1 MSTFRRVGDSLKI
14 GQQKPS
20 SLAALRE
27 SVDRIKARVTSKS
40 GGITPT
46 MTDTPTVYG
55 QYKTRMNQ
63 YVSPG
68 ISLGLDGQQSAYI
81 HPTKA
86 QGKKIFAS
94 KVVPMSDG
102 TGLLEGAEKRTM
114 SQRGYGNVRTSRTE
128 RAMPMHRIG
137 FNNTLADTSDGKIKM
152 SSAKPLD
159 YKGIMMYPNNPVCS
173 DFPKGAGIGG
183 SAPMWEDGTYAMI
196 YAQIQKKQ
204 EMTGPITFQPPPDP
218 RKEIFTAQSLAGGEV
233 FGNELMK
240 QTLEDEFATMKNE
253 ELVAAARAARPLATE
268 QQINDLALGLQV
280 ERRAERIAQQLRL
293 PPGSQIAR
301 DAALDE
307 TSAEQKRRDDL
318 RELQA
323 NIAAQAIERERAGKE
338 QQRTALRNRVGRAL
352 SRIRLP
358 GVLKGPAA
366 EREESPPPAVVK
378 YAPQNVTSFSPSV
391 LYSGERIERLP
402 RELGAF
408 PTGFSFSR
416 SASPGRP
423 QGGSIVQAAFAEAAR
438 QRPDLAELLSGI
450 SGKSV
455 PFSSSSSSTKPPTP
469 PKLTKAQKA
478 AKGTAD
484 ISRFFS
490 GGKK

>member
-1 MSTFRRVGDSLKI
+1 MSTFRRVGDGLKI

-27 SVDRIKARVTSKS
+27 SVDRITARVTRKS

-68 ISLGLDGQQSAYI
+68 INLGLDGQQSAYI

-128 RAMPMHRIG
+128 HAMPVHRIG

-152 SSAKPLD
+152 SSAAPLD
-159 YKGIMMYPNNPVCS
+159 YKGIMMHPNNPVCS
-173 DFPKGAGIGG
+173 DFPKGPGHGG

-204 EMTGPITFQPPPDP
+204 EMTGPVTFQPPPDP

-233 FGNELMK
+233 FGNELLK
-240 QTLEDEFATMKNE
+240 QTLADEFAEMKTE
-253 ELVAAARAARPLATE
+253 ELTAAARAARPLATE
-268 QQINDLALGLQV
+268 EELEEFTNELRIS
-280 ERRAERIAQQLRL
+280 RRAERIAQQLRL
-293 PPGSQIAR
+293 PPGSQIALQ
-301 DAALDE
+301 AAQAE
-307 TSAEQKRRDDL
+307 TTAEQVRRNEL
-318 RELQA
+318 RDLQA
-323 NIAAQAIERERAGKE
+323 NMAAQAIERERAGQE
-338 QQRTALRNRVGRAL
+338 QRRANVRGRIGRLFSRVRV
-352 SRIRLP
+352 P
-358 GVLKGPAA
+358 GIIKGLAA
-366 EREESPPPAVVK
+366 EREESPPPVVK

-391 LYSGERIERLP
+391 LYGGERIERLP

-408 PTGFSFSR
+408 PTGFTFKTP
-416 SASPGRP
+416 AGPGRP
-423 QGGSIVQAAFAEAAR
+423 PGGSIVGAAFAEAAR

-450 SGKSV
+450 SSV
-455 PFSSSSSSTKPPTP
+455 STP
-469 PKLTKAQKA
+469 PRRGRGGGGRGRGRSRSIGE
-478 AKGTAD
+478 GTAD
-484 ISRFFS
+484 IRGFFS

>member
-27 SVDRIKARVTSKS
+27 SVDRITARVTRKS

-63 YVSPG
+63 YVASG
-68 ISLGLDGQQSAYI
+68 ISLGLDGQQSAYF

-128 RAMPMHRIG
+128 HAMPVHRIG

-152 SSAKPLD
+152 SSAAPLD
-159 YKGIMMYPNNPVCS
+159 YKGIMMHPNNPVCS
-173 DFPKGAGIGG
+173 DFPRGPGHGG

-204 EMTGPITFQPPPDP
+204 EMTGPVTFQPPPDP

-240 QTLEDEFATMKNE
+240 QTLQDEFAEMKTE
-253 ELVAAARAARPLATE
+253 ELTAAARAARPLATE
-268 QQINDLALGLQV
+268 DELEEFTNELRIS
-280 ERRAERIAQQLRL
+280 RRAERIAQQLRL
-293 PPGSQIAR
+293 PPGSQIALQ
-301 DAALDE
+301 AAQAE
-307 TSAEQKRRDDL
+307 TTAEQVKRDEART
-318 RELQA
+318 LQA
-323 NIAAQAIERERAGKE
+323 NLAAQAVERERAGQTE
-338 QQRTALRNRVGRAL
+338 RRAGVRGRIGRLFSRVGV
-352 SRIRLP
+352 P
-358 GVLKGPAA
+358 GVIKGLAR
-366 EREESPPPAVVK
+366 EREESPPPAVTRF
-378 YAPQNVTSFSPSV
+378 APQNVTSFSPSV
-391 LYSGERIERLP
+391 LYSGEKIERLP

-423 QGGSIVQAAFAEAAR
+423 QGGSVVQAAFAEAAR

-450 SGKSV
+450 SSV
-455 PFSSSSSSTKPPTP
+455 SAPPRRGGGGGGRGRGR
-469 PKLTKAQKA
+469 A
-478 AKGTAD
+478 AEGTAD
-484 ISRFFS
+484 IRGFFS